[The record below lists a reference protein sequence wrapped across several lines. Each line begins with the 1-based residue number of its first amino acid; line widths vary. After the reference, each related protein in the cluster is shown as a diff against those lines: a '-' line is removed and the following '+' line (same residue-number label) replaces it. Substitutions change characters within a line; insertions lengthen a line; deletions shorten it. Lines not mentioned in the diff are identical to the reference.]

1 MIHEGTFL
9 RLSFPR
15 MFPGCNIITLKEK
28 KNTPT
33 EKYIATSQ
41 HPMRYTKDTCDDNTE
56 HLTKL
61 HIYKSCDRD
70 VKTHSRKGGKKDLD
84 VYCK

>member
-28 KNTPT
+28 KKTLRQKNIFP
-33 EKYIATSQ
+33 
-41 HPMRYTKDTCDDNTE
+41 PVTCDDNTE

>member
-1 MIHEGTFL
+1 
-9 RLSFPR
+9 
-15 MFPGCNIITLKEK
+15 
-28 KNTPT
+28 
-33 EKYIATSQ
+33 
-41 HPMRYTKDTCDDNTE
+41 MRYTKDTCDDNTE

-70 VKTHSRKGGKKDLD
+70 VETHSRKGGKKDLD